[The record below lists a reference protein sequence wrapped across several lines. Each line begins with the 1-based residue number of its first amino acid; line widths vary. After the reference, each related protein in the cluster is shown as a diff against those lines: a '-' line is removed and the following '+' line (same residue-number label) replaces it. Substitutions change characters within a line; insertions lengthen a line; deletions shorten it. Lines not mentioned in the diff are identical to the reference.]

1 MILINIVTGAIWGES
16 KPIYNW
22 GAPHCINDTE
32 NGPWSS
38 MIHWLQRLSLVGGWA
53 TPLKNDGVKVSWDD
67 DIPNIWENKIHVPKH
82 QPAIIAII
90 RGPSA
95 IIAMVHRHGP
105 SPSDERPAC
114 LSQIATAL
122 LAARAWFDMS
132 WDFNEPRRRHV
143 PGTVKQR
150 INHG

>member
-1 MILINIVTGAIWGES
+1 MADFL
-16 KPIYNW
+16 
-22 GAPHCINDTE
+22 
-32 NGPWSS
+32 
-38 MIHWLQRLSLVGGWA
+38 LFGGSA
-53 TPLKNDGVKVSWDD
+53 TPLKNDGVRQLGCTNQLSCF
-67 DIPNIWENKIHVPKH
+67 
-82 QPAIIAII
+82 I

-105 SPSDERPAC
+105 SPSNERPAC

-132 WDFNEPRRRHV
+132 WDFNEPRWRHV